1 VERVASLGGVTLA
14 VDVIGSG
21 EPVTVV
27 AHGLTGSRH
36 DLAPLA
42 PVVPGTAI
50 LFDFRGH
57 GESDR
62 PGTGAY
68 SMEDF
73 AADLDAVS
81 EAYGATR
88 LVGVSLGGGAALRLL
103 ARRPDRFER
112 LVFVL
117 PARVDPGSP
126 AGRRLLRLAARLE
139 AAEVAE
145 VATEVIAEEE
155 QEGEYGGELTSR
167 ETRRLALLR
176 MNGEGVPRAIRE
188 ALHDPPL
195 RDPTV
200 IRRVTAPALVIGQGG
215 DPVHT
220 AEAARNLADALP
232 NAELI
237 LYPSRAAL
245 VSDMASL
252 ATRVAAFLDV

>member
-1 VERVASLGGVTLA
+1 MERVVSTEGVGLA
-14 VDVIGSG
+14 VELMGSG

-42 PVVPGTAI
+42 PVVPGTSV

-62 PGTGAY
+62 PSAGAY

-73 AADLDAVS
+73 AADLGAVAD
-81 EAYGATR
+81 AYGATR
-88 LVGVSLGGGAALRLL
+88 LVGVSLGGGAGLRLL
-103 ARRPDRFER
+103 SHRPDRFER

-117 PARVDPGSP
+117 PARIDPRS
-126 AGRRLLRLAARLE
+126 AARARLLRLAARLE
-139 AAEVAE
+139 AAEVAAVAAE
-145 VATEVIAEEE
+145 VVAEEDR
-155 QEGEYGGELTSR
+155 EGEYGGELTSR

-188 ALHDPPL
+188 ALEDPPV
-195 RDPTV
+195 RDPGA
-200 IRRVTAPALVIGQGG
+200 IGRITAPALVIGQGG

-220 AEAARNLADALP
+220 AAAASDLAEALP
-232 NAELI
+232 NGELI
-237 LYPSRAAL
+237 LYPSRSAL
-245 VSDMASL
+245 VADIGSL
-252 ATRVAAFLDV
+252 AVRVAAFLAA